1 MSEFLTLTLGELPI
15 SKAHSYLLGSVG
27 PRPIALA
34 STLDKNNVPNLAP
47 FSFFNVFS
55 ASPPLLI
62 VSPNRSGATQKN
74 KDTLLNA
81 FETFELVINI
91 VNYAIVQQINIA
103 SAEYEPGVD
112 EFLKSGLTPLASDIV
127 KPFRVKESPI
137 QLECKVREIIVLGSG
152 PGAGNLILCEAL
164 KIHINQLYIDAKGY
178 IDQEKLELVG
188 RMGGA
193 WYCKASS
200 ENMFELPK
208 PAHTA
213 VGWDTLPSFL
223 LNSKVLTGNE
233 LGRLALHHPRPSD
246 EEVEKFMA
254 TEKDGL
260 LEGPTA
266 GEVWEKQIQELVQ
279 QNRLHQ
285 AWVLI
290 HALSAVR
297 K

>member
-1 MSEFLTLTLGELPI
+1 MSEFLTLTFAELPV
-15 SKAHSYLLGSVG
+15 SKAHSYLLGSIG
-27 PRPIALA
+27 PRPIALV

-55 ASPPLLI
+55 ARPPLLI
-62 VSPNRSGATQKN
+62 VAPNRSGATQKN

-81 FETFELVINI
+81 FETFELVINV
-91 VNYAIVQQINIA
+91 VNYSIVQQINIA
-103 SAEYEPGVD
+103 SAEYEPEVD

-137 QLECKVREIIVLGSG
+137 QLECKAREIIALGAG

-164 KIHINQLYIDAKGY
+164 KIHINQLYIDGNGY
-178 IDQEKLELVG
+178 IDQQKLELVG

-193 WYCKASS
+193 WYCKACG

-208 PAHTA
+208 PVNNA

-223 LNSKVLTGNE
+223 LNSNVLTGNE
-233 LGRLALHHPRPSD
+233 LGRLALYHPKPSD

-254 TEKDGL
+254 TEKDAFLSAQTSGTTL
-260 LEGPTA
+260 
-266 GEVWEKQIQELVQ
+266 EKQIRELI
-279 QNRLHQ
+279 QNNQLQR
-285 AWVLI
+285 AWLLI
-290 HALSAVR
+290 YAFNAAR

>member
-1 MSEFLTLTLGELPI
+1 MSEFLTLTLEELPV

-27 PRPIALA
+27 PRPIALV
-34 STLDKNNVPNLAP
+34 STLDKKNIPNLAP

-55 ASPPLLI
+55 ARPPLLI

-74 KDTLLNA
+74 KDTLVNVL
-81 FETFELVINI
+81 ETFELVINV

-103 SAEYEPGVD
+103 SAEYEPEVD

-137 QLECKVREIIVLGSG
+137 QLECKVREIIALGSG

-164 KIHINQLYIDAKGY
+164 KIHIHQFYIDANGY
-178 IDQEKLELVG
+178 IDQQKLELVG

-208 PAHTA
+208 PANTA
-213 VGWDTLPSFL
+213 VGWDTLPPFL

-233 LGRLALHHPRPSD
+233 LGRLALYQPKPSD
-246 EEVEKFMA
+246 EEVQKFIAIEKNGLLGGQA
-254 TEKDGL
+254 TETVL
-260 LEGPTA
+260 
-266 GEVWEKQIQELVQ
+266 EKQIQELVQ
-279 QNRLHQ
+279 QNRLRQ
-285 AWVLI
+285 AWLLI
-290 HALSAVR
+290 YALHAVT